1 VDRGRA
7 GCVSGRFI
15 ETGDILEKSACRAS
29 GGTPAE
35 MLEAVSH
42 FATGGMAALEAR
54 SNESAA
60 LLLDQMSAA
69 DQIAR

>member
-1 VDRGRA
+1 
-7 GCVSGRFI
+7 
-15 ETGDILEKSACRAS
+15 
-29 GGTPAE
+29 